1 MLCLALGSYK
11 PRGQGKYP
19 RGTSRTE
26 TNRGLTPALEMY
38 RLLDQEHQTT
48 FLDGGGLARR
58 NISGDREC
66 PPEQITQTLPSASW
80 LGTCLIKFLLGFMNF
95 YQLFCWGGSDG
106 GGFCEHSNI
115 TTSFSI
121 MFLFTLIFRLLCNY
135 IIPLPLSFSSLQR
148 TPPNI
153 LPCSLS
159 NSCPFS
165 ISYFTCM
172 YVFTY
177 LVLKIT
183 PSGSIMLLFCVF
195 SGPTI

>member
-11 PRGQGKYP
+11 PGGQGKYP

-26 TNRGLTPALEMY
+26 TNRSLGPALEMY

-48 FLDGGGLARR
+48 FLGWWWLSKKKHLRGQRV
-58 NISGDREC
+58 S
-66 PPEQITQTLPSASW
+66 SW
-80 LGTCLIKFLLGFMNF
+80 TNNSDSTICILTGTCLIKFLLGFMNF
-95 YQLFCWGGSDG
+95 YQLFCWGGNDG
-106 GGFCEHSNI
+106 GSFCEHSNI
-115 TTSFSI
+115 TTSLSI

-135 IIPLPLSFSSLQR
+135 IIPLPPSFSSLQR

-183 PSGSIMLLFCVF
+183 PSGSIMLPFCVF